1 MSAPAPLRF
10 TVASMVAVLAFA
22 SAPAAT
28 INAIQGKGTTSPL
41 VGTTQT
47 VDGIVMLSAQGT
59 GGLGGFYL
67 HSTLSER
74 DNDPETSEGLFV
86 ANTSFP
92 VTRGQVVR
100 VTGTVVESG
109 TPPSTQTQLAN
120 VTSLLL
126 MEASIA
132 EFPAS
137 ASVTLPFA
145 STTFAERYEGMPV
158 TFAQKLTVTD
168 TYDLGR
174 YGELTLSLGRLSTPT
189 NIVAPGT
196 AAVAQDNANFLAS
209 ILLNDA
215 SNTSYRAAT
224 PYLADS
230 AGRGETRRA
239 GSTVTG
245 LTGILDERF
254 GLYLVEPTSAPT
266 FVDENPRADPPA
278 VGGTL
283 RVVLSNVLNFFN
295 GPTFPT
301 SRGADTSAEFDRQ
314 RTKIVAGLTRLAPD
328 ILGLTEIENDGF
340 ASGSALADLV
350 AALNAAAPAGTTYAA
365 VDASGV
371 DNGTDAIHCAFVYR
385 TQTVELVGAPAA
397 LTNSYFTSLARPPLA
412 QTFRERSTSEVFT
425 VCLNHFRS
433 KSTAATSAAS
443 TDGRT
448 PNPNLDQ
455 GDGQGV
461 NGYLRKREAETL
473 AAWLATDPTRSG
485 DPDVLIIG
493 DLNAYAKE
501 DAITA
506 LTGAGYTNLTERFEG
521 AGGYSYAFGGAFGH
535 LDHALANASLLPRVA
550 GAATWHVNADEPDW
564 LDYNVESK
572 TTAQQALNVG
582 TPYRYADHDPVIVG
596 LTLRASTPTTPTT
609 PTTPNTPS
617 SSGGG
622 GGGGGA
628 ASWPFAIVFAVL
640 LVARGAT
647 VRSELA
653 ATRRS

>member
-10 TVASMVAVLAFA
+10 IVASMVAVLAFV

-47 VDGIVMLSAQGT
+47 VDGIVTLSAQGT

-67 HSTLSER
+67 QSTPS
-74 DNDPETSEGLFV
+74 DADADPETSEGIFV

-92 VTRGQVVR
+92 VVVGEVVR
-100 VTGTVVESG
+100 VTGTVAEAG
-109 TPPSTQTQLAN
+109 TAPSTQTQLNNLTGLTHVA
-120 VTSLLL
+120 VASL
-126 MEASIA
+126 
-132 EFPAS
+132 PTPV
-137 ASVTLPFA
+137 SVTLPFP

-174 YGELTLSLGRLSTPT
+174 YGELTLSVGRLSTPT
-189 NIVAPGT
+189 NIVAPGA

-230 AGRGETRRA
+230 AGRGDTRRA

-245 LTGILDERF
+245 LNGILDERF
-254 GLYLVEPTSAPT
+254 GLYLVEPTSPPT

-314 RTKIVAGLTRLAPD
+314 RAKIVAGLTRLVPD

-397 LTNSYFTSLARPPLA
+397 LTNQYFTSLARPPLA

-647 VRSELA
+647 IRSELA

>member
-10 TVASMVAVLAFA
+10 IVASMVAALAFA
-22 SAPAAT
+22 SAHAAT
-28 INAIQGKGTTSPL
+28 INAIQGRGTASPL
-41 VGTTQT
+41 VGSTQT

-67 HSTLSER
+67 HSTPS
-74 DNDPETSEGLFV
+74 DADADPETSEGIFV

-92 VTRGQVVR
+92 VVGGEVVR
-100 VTGTVVESG
+100 VTGTVAEAG
-109 TPPSTQTQLAN
+109 TAPSTQTQLN
-120 VTSLLL
+120 NLTGLTH
-126 MEASIA
+126 IA
-132 EFPAS
+132 VAALPAPV
-137 ASVTLPFA
+137 SVALPFA
-145 STTFAERYEGMPV
+145 STTFAERYEGMLV

-189 NIVAPGT
+189 NIVAPG
-196 AAVAQDNANFLAS
+196 AAAIAQDNANFLAS

-230 AGRGETRRA
+230 AGRGDTRRA

-254 GLYLVEPTSAPT
+254 GLYLVEPTSAPI

-295 GPTFPT
+295 GPSFPT

-314 RTKIVAGLTRLAPD
+314 RAKIVAGLTRLAPD

-340 ASGSALADLV
+340 APGSALADLV

-397 LTNSYFTSLARPPLA
+397 LTNPYFTSLARPPLA

-506 LTGAGYTNLTERFEG
+506 LTAAGYTNLTERFEG

-535 LDHALANASLLPRVA
+535 LDHALANASLLPRVVA
-550 GAATWHVNADEPDW
+550 AATWHINADEPDW

-596 LTLRASTPTTPTT
+596 LTLRASTTPAPTTPTT
-609 PTTPNTPS
+609 PTTP
-617 SSGGG
+617 SSGGSG

-628 ASWPFAIVFAVL
+628 ASGPFALVVAVL

-647 VRSELA
+647 ARSALA
-653 ATRRS
+653 AMRRS

>member
-1 MSAPAPLRF
+1 MSAPASLRF
-10 TVASMVAVLAFA
+10 IVASMVAALACA

-47 VDGIVMLSAQGT
+47 VDGIVTLSAQGT

-67 HSTLSER
+67 QSTQN
-74 DNDPETSEGLFV
+74 DTDADPETSEGIFV

-92 VTRGQVVR
+92 VVVGEVVR
-100 VTGTVVESG
+100 VTGTVAEAG
-109 TPPSTQTQLAN
+109 TAPSTQTQLAN
-120 VTSLLL
+120 LTGLTHVAVASLPTPVT
-126 MEASIA
+126 
-132 EFPAS
+132 
-137 ASVTLPFA
+137 VTLPFA
-145 STTFAERYEGMPV
+145 NTTFAERYEGMLV

-168 TYDLGR
+168 TYDIGR

-189 NIVAPGT
+189 NIVAPGA

-230 AGRGETRRA
+230 AGRGDTRRA

-245 LTGILDERF
+245 LNGILDERF

-295 GPTFPT
+295 GPAFPT

-314 RTKIVAGLTRLAPD
+314 RAKIVAGLTRLAPD

-371 DNGTDAIHCAFVYR
+371 DNGTDLIHCAFIYR

-397 LTNSYFTSLARPPLA
+397 LTNQYFTSLARPPLA

-535 LDHALANASLLPRVA
+535 LDHALANASLLPRVV

-609 PTTPNTPS
+609 PTTPSTPS

-640 LVARGAT
+640 LVARRAT
-647 VRSELA
+647 AVSKIR
-653 ATRRS
+653 

>member
-1 MSAPAPLRF
+1 MSAPASLRF
-10 TVASMVAVLAFA
+10 IVASMVAALACA

-47 VDGIVMLSAQGT
+47 VDGIVILSAQGT

-67 HSTLSER
+67 QSTQN
-74 DNDPETSEGLFV
+74 DTDADPETSEGIFV
-86 ANTSFP
+86 ANTSFA
-92 VTRGQVVR
+92 VVVGEVVR
-100 VTGTVVESG
+100 VTGTVAEAG
-109 TPPSTQTQLAN
+109 TAPSTQTQLNNLTGLTHVAVASLPTP
-120 VTSLLL
+120 VT
-126 MEASIA
+126 
-132 EFPAS
+132 
-137 ASVTLPFA
+137 VTLPFA
-145 STTFAERYEGMPV
+145 NTTFAERYEGMLV

-189 NIVAPGT
+189 NIVAPGA

-239 GSTVTG
+239 GGTVTG
-245 LTGILDERF
+245 LTGVLDERF

-314 RTKIVAGLTRLAPD
+314 RAKIVAGLTRLAPD

-350 AALNAAAPAGTTYAA
+350 AALNAAAPSGTTYAA

-371 DNGTDAIHCAFVYR
+371 DNGTDLIHCAFIYR

-397 LTNSYFTSLARPPLA
+397 LTNQYFTSLARPPLA

-596 LTLRASTPTTPTT
+596 LMLRASTPTTPTT
-609 PTTPNTPS
+609 PTTPSTPS

-628 ASWPFAIVFAVL
+628 ASWPFAIVFALL
-640 LVARGAT
+640 LVARRAT
-647 VRSELA
+647 AVSKIR
-653 ATRRS
+653 